1 MDITGRII
9 YPTAP
14 AEGESYSGVAVVV
27 PAPQAVERGETH
39 EDFMARIAAKD
50 VPAGV
55 PYQIIPISDLPA
67 DRYFRNAWEYSE

>member
-27 PAPQAVERGETH
+27 PAPQAVARGETH

-67 DRYFRNAWEYSE
+67 ARYFRNAWEYAE

>member
-39 EDFMARIAAKD
+39 EEFMARIAAKD
-50 VPAGV
+50 VPAGG
-55 PYQIIPISDLPA
+55 PFQIISTGDLPA

>member
-9 YPTAP
+9 YPVAP
-14 AEGESYSGVAVVV
+14 AEGESFSGVAVVV
-27 PAPQAVERGETH
+27 PAPNAVERGETH

-50 VPAGV
+50 VPTGV
-55 PYQIIPISDLPA
+55 PHQIIPTGDLPV